1 MQIPQPRTLNS
12 SQQMA
17 IDMVLKEQRKLTF
30 IQGPPG
36 TGKTTTAIEIIC
48 GWIAMGK
55 GPILATA
62 FSNKGMLW
70 CRCKGKAGFQLQTPP
85 KLGGGGG
92 VREMGSI
99 DRTINQLL

>member
-1 MQIPQPRTLNS
+1 
-12 SQQMA
+12 MA
-17 IDMVLKEQRKLTF
+17 IDMVLKERRKLTF

-70 CRCKGKAGFQLQTPP
+70 CGCKGKTGFQLQTPP
-85 KLGGGGG
+85 PNWGGGG

-99 DRTINQLL
+99 DRTIDQLF